1 MNPENKITTSSTPEK
16 ATENLPLCIYPSSL
30 LVGLFDFYEGIMAKR
45 LTATEKWEDSWFR
58 KLDSKN
64 KLLWIYMLDR
74 CDIAGFWEKD
84 FELAGYFIGCKY
96 NESEVLEKFK
106 SRVVS
111 INSKLFIPKF
121 IEFQYNRKFTEL
133 DENNTVH
140 KAVIKILKK
149 YPSDSLSIPYIDPID
164 GSKDKDKN
172 KDKVLVKDKEKYAD
186 NVKMTSQEHLKLIG
200 TYGKE
205 QTEKMIEILNNYKN
219 SSGKKY
225 KSDYATILSWVV
237 ERYNKDNN
245 GTKKHSSK
253 RGGISDFSGDK
264 PGITV
269 S

>member
-1 MNPENKITTSSTPEK
+1 MNPENKNTTPLSPEK
-16 ATENLPLCIYPSSL
+16 ATENLPSCIYPSSL
-30 LVGLFDFYEGIMAKR
+30 VVGLFDFYEGIMAKR

-58 KLDSKN
+58 KLDTKH

-96 NESEVLEKFK
+96 SESETLERFK

-133 DENNTVH
+133 DENNNVH
-140 KAVIKILKK
+140 KAVIKILRK
-149 YPSDSLSIPYIDPID
+149 YNSDSLSIPYTYPIE
-164 GSKDKDKN
+164 GSKDKDK
-172 KDKVLVKDKEKYAD
+172 DKVMVKDKENYAD

-200 TYGKE
+200 TYGDV
-205 QTEKMIEILNNYKN
+205 QTQKMIEILNNYKN

-225 KSDYATILSWVV
+225 KSDYAAILSWVV
-237 ERYNKDNN
+237 ERYKKDNEN
-245 GTKKHSSK
+245 GTKKSTSK